1 MDSFPACIAL
11 VALLFAVVRGT
22 VQWRRG
28 KRWTGWLAPGLAMAV
43 VGWLAVTDL
52 VTQKM
57 VGRLVLPVGLLWCGL
72 GLLAVLLVWRRQ
84 VLPALLA
91 WMLFLGLGLA
101 GNRWF
106 GAWLTAQVE
115 SSVTLVA
122 PAEVP
127 PLEALFVLGGGT
139 GESPLRPQLSD
150 AGDRVCAAAEC
161 WHAGRTKVV
170 VVSGITILG
179 MQETRSLAQDTAGI
193 LQALGL
199 PADAVRTLDTGRITR
214 EEVAAYKALVTK
226 EGWTRIGLV
235 TSAWHMPRALRL
247 CRAQGLDPVPVS
259 ADRRGE
265 VPVWSPVWLVPDDV
279 GVYRTRA
286 VLHEL
291 AGMMVGR

>member
-11 VALLFAVVRGT
+11 AALLFAVVRGT

-28 KRWTGWLAPGLAMAV
+28 KRWTGWLAPALAIAV

-57 VGRLVLPVGLLWCGL
+57 VARLVLPVGLLWCGL
-72 GLLAVLLVWRRQ
+72 ALLAVLLVWRRQ

-91 WMLFLGLGLA
+91 WMLFLGLGLV

-106 GAWLTAQVE
+106 SGWLTARVE
-115 SSVTLVA
+115 GSVTLVA

-127 PLEALFVLGGGT
+127 SLEALFVLGGGT
-139 GESPLRPQLSD
+139 DVSPERPQLSD

-170 VVSGITILG
+170 VVSGITIPG
-179 MQETRSLAQDTAGI
+179 MQKAQSLAQDTAGI
-193 LQALGL
+193 LVALGV
-199 PADAVRTLDTGRITR
+199 PAKAVRTLDTGRITR
-214 EEVAAYKALVTK
+214 EEVAAYGELVRK

-259 ADRRGE
+259 ADRRGG
-265 VPVWSPVWLVPDDV
+265 VPGWSPVWLVPDDV

-291 AGMMVGR
+291 AGMAVGR

>member
-11 VALLFAVVRGT
+11 AALLFAVVRGT

-28 KRWTGWLAPGLAMAV
+28 KRWTGWLAPALAVVV
-43 VGWLAVTDL
+43 VGWLSVTDL

-57 VGRLVLPVGLLWCGL
+57 VARLVLPVGLLWCGL
-72 GLLAVLLVWRRQ
+72 ALLAVLLVWRRQ

-91 WMLFLGLGLA
+91 WMLFLGLGLV

-106 GAWLTAQVE
+106 SGWLTARVE
-115 SSVTLVA
+115 GSVTLVA

-127 PLEALFVLGGGT
+127 SLEALFVLGGGT
-139 GESPLRPQLSD
+139 DVSPERPQLGD

-161 WHAGRTKVV
+161 WHAGRTKLV
-170 VVSGITILG
+170 VVSGITIPG
-179 MQETRSLAQDTAGI
+179 MQEAHSLAQDTAGI
-193 LQALGL
+193 LVALGV
-199 PADAVRTLDTGRITR
+199 PAGSVRTLDTGRITR
-214 EEVAAYKALVTK
+214 EEVAAYGELVRR

-259 ADRRGE
+259 ADRRGG
-265 VPVWSPVWLVPDDV
+265 VPGWSPVWLVPDDV
-279 GVYRTRA
+279 GIYRTRA